1 MEDNLKNNTCV
12 LCITE
17 SSCLVPEKL
26 CQLYFNYIY
35 IYKEKNK
42 VK

>member
-1 MEDNLKNNTCV
+1 MCM
-12 LCITE
+12 CIIE

-35 IYKEKNK
+35 IYKEKIKENNFLITTNI
-42 VK
+42 